1 MRSAPWVLALFVAAG
16 CWQPRY
22 FEPREHLTG
31 ASPDGL
37 PAAVYPVA
45 GDGRAVR
52 GELRVW
58 SGGARARY
66 AADGE
71 EVVDLHVGIELENNG
86 EGALDLDVASL
97 QVEQLSVGGQPSPPL
112 RPASVQGEARA
123 APGATTRLDVLF
135 RPPTTVPRE
144 VDAFGLRFAVRDG
157 AAVVLTERTP
167 FAPARPPAFYGG
179 PYGGW
184 GSAYG
189 GGGLYWGWGG
199 PAWGGAPW
207 RGGAWGYGP
216 WGWSGAWAPGWGGP
230 ACR

>member
-1 MRSAPWVLALFVAAG
+1 MRAALWVFALFVAAG

-45 GDGRAVR
+45 EGGGLARH
-52 GELRVW
+52 GEVRVW
-58 SGGARARY
+58 SDGARARD

-97 QVEQLSVGGQPSPPL
+97 QVEQLFVGGQPSPPL

-123 APGATTRLDVLF
+123 APGATARLDVLF
-135 RPPTTVPRE
+135 RPPTSAPRD
-144 VDAFGLRFAVRDG
+144 VDSFGLRFAVRDG
-157 AAVVLTERTP
+157 ALH
-167 FAPARPPAFYGG
+167 
-179 PYGGW
+179 
-184 GSAYG
+184 
-189 GGGLYWGWGG
+189 WGWGG
-199 PAWGGAPW
+199 PVWGGAPW
-207 RGGAWGYGP
+207 PGAWGYGPGPGP

-230 ACR
+230 GCR